1 MRVWDLPLR
10 TFHWGLVFCV
20 FAAIG
25 SAKADVM
32 WAHERFGLTIMAL
45 VAFRIIWGFV
55 GGHHARFVNFV
66 RSPLAVMAYLRKSDD
81 SKGSHPAGHNPL
93 GAYSVLAL
101 LAIAGAMAGS
111 GVFSNDGILFDGPL
125 AHLVPDATNTASK
138 VHHRLQ
144 FGVFALVAL
153 HIGAI
158 IFYRWPKR
166 QHLTSAMVTGR
177 SQDAV
182 TGADGG
188 ISLRH
193 TLAGFALMI
202 ILLAL
207 AHALPELRPS
217 YF

>member
-10 TFHWGLVFCV
+10 VFHWLLVFCV

-45 VAFRIIWGFV
+45 VVFRIIWGFV
-55 GGHHARFVNFV
+55 GGYHARFVNFV
-66 RSPLAVMAYLRKSDD
+66 RSPVAVMAYLRNSGDRQ
-81 SKGSHPAGHNPL
+81 GSHPAGHNPL

-101 LAIAGAMAGS
+101 LAIAGAMSGS
-111 GVFSNDGILFDGPL
+111 GVFSTDGILFDGPV
-125 AHLVPDATNTASK
+125 AHLMPDSTNMASK

-158 IFYRWPKR
+158 LFYRWRKQ
-166 QHLTSAMVTGR
+166 QHLTTAMVTGR
-177 SQDAV
+177 SRDMV
-182 TGADGG
+182 TGPDGG

-193 TLAGFALMI
+193 TIAGFALML
-202 ILLAL
+202 ILLTV